1 MISAP
6 KLRLEDVG
14 SQLGGQLSEAGKKSL
29 SRFLYGNGPSL
40 ADRLAASAKASQPAY
55 SKTLNKFCEALIHV

>member
-1 MISAP
+1 MTGAP

-14 SQLGGQLSEAGKKSL
+14 RQFGSQLTEAGKTSL

-40 ADRLAASAKASQPAY
+40 ADRLTASAKSSETFY
-55 SKTLNKFCEALIHV
+55 SKTLNKFCEALTHV